1 MKSEEEDQAGRIGHA
16 KPLWLGRV
24 WYVQE
29 TERVPVWLKHSGEW
43 TEDGR
48 GMKWCWGAER
58 GS

>member
-1 MKSEEEDQAGRIGHA
+1 MKSEEEYQVGRIGHA

-48 GMKWCWGAER
+48 
-58 GS
+58 